1 MPALQSLHQ
10 GGVSMV
16 DRVGQQ
22 LGNYRLTRLL
32 GRGGFAEVYL
42 GEHVYLKN
50 HAALKIL
57 STVLNDEHIE
67 GFVKEAQ
74 TLARLAHPHIVRVLD
89 FAMEDG
95 TPFLVMEYAPNG
107 TLRQRHPEDTR
118 LSPKIVASYIQQIA
132 SALQYAHEQRLIH
145 RDVKPENMLLGP
157 HEEVLLSDFGLV
169 MLTPQTQAL
178 LTGSTEEM
186 GQPPVGT
193 TPYLA
198 PEQLQGKPQTASDQY
213 ALGIVAYEWLC
224 GKRPFSGTAFEVA
237 MQHLS
242 ASPPSLCEQAPDL
255 SPTLEKVILRALA
268 KEPQKRFASVQD
280 FASALEW
287 ACQAAPFHVASS
299 TTDGKEQE
307 PSTGNQLLLDFQK
320 PEPLWKVPS
329 TFTPLIGRE
338 QDVVAVC
345 RLLRRPEVRLLT
357 LLGTGGVGKTRL
369 SLQVA
374 VEMRETF
381 ADGTCCVLLA
391 PVTDPELVIPT
402 IAQELG
408 IQEMGKQPI
417 FEQVKLAL
425 REKRC
430 LLILDN
436 FEQVVSAAPQVEE
449 LLAACPHVKIVVTS
463 RAVLH
468 LQAEHEFPLAP
479 LALPDLRQL
488 PESEV
493 IADYAAIKLFE
504 QRTQAVLPDFHI
516 TQANAQAIA
525 EICVRLDG
533 LPLAI
538 ELAAARSKLLPPHA
552 LLGRLAQGLQVL
564 GSGARTLPERQQ
576 TLRNTLQWSYDLLEA
591 EEQRLFRRLAVF
603 VGGWTLDAVEAVC
616 SVPIYRGLTAGEA
629 GEQIVDVLDSLV
641 SLIDKSLVRRTEQE
655 GEEPRFRML
664 QMIREYGLECLKES
678 GEAGTIQY
686 AHAAYYL
693 LLAEK
698 AEPEL
703 QGAQQAVWLERL
715 DKEYE
720 NIRAALQ
727 WLVEREEK
735 EIALRLG
742 AALMRLCFVRG
753 YLSEGRQWLDRAWAH
768 KGEAAASV
776 RIKVLVGMA
785 WLAFY
790 QNDFGRLMLLGEQ
803 ARELSA
809 ELTAKRDIA
818 NVLKIL
824 GFVEGVKGDYAA
836 ARAFY
841 EKGLTISREL
851 GDKRGIAESFSIAA
865 HEAFGRSDYAG
876 AVPLC
881 EECVEL
887 YRGLGDKWRMG
898 EMLFFLADTNFYQG
912 DYTTVRSL
920 IKEGLAISRELG
932 NPRNLMYEES
942 LRILGEVAFTQ
953 GDYTVA
959 HSCLNE
965 ALTIARELGNRWAS
979 SGALGILGQIALHRG
994 DYATA
999 HALLEE
1005 SLTYGRELKDMPIIT
1020 RGLSGLGCVA
1030 FSRGDSAQAQA
1041 LYEELLQMHE
1051 EMGDGAFMGA
1061 CLEELAGV
1069 VAAQGH
1075 HMWAARLW
1083 GAVEKLG
1090 ETAAMRVSS
1099 HYPTFSEPWMATART
1114 QLGEEAFSAA
1124 WAEGQSMTPG
1134 EAILAV

>member
-1 MPALQSLHQ
+1 MA
-10 GGVSMV
+10 

-57 STVLNDEHIE
+57 SVVLNDEHVE

-74 TLARLAHPHIVRVLD
+74 ALAHLAHPHIVRVLD
-89 FAMEDG
+89 FAVEDG

-107 TLRQRHPEDTR
+107 TLRQRHPGDSR
-118 LSPKIVASYIQQIA
+118 LSPKVVVSYIQQVA

-169 MLTPQTQAL
+169 MLAPQTQAL

-186 GQPPVGT
+186 GQQPVGT

-198 PEQLQGKPQTASDQY
+198 PEQLRGKPQTASDQY

-255 SPTLEKVILRALA
+255 SPALEKVILRALA

-287 ACQAAPFHVASS
+287 ACQAAPYHLASS

-320 PEPLWKVPS
+320 SEPLWKVPA

-345 RLLRRPEVRLLT
+345 TLLRHPEVRLLT
-357 LLGTGGVGKTRL
+357 LLGTGGIGKTRV

-374 VEMRETF
+374 VEMRETL
-381 ADGTCCVLLA
+381 ADGVCCVLLA
-391 PVTDPELVIPT
+391 SVTDPELVIPT

-408 IQEMGKQPI
+408 IQETGKQPI

-436 FEQVVSAAPQVEE
+436 FEQVVAAAPQVEE
-449 LLAACPHVKIVVTS
+449 LLAACPHVKIMVTS

-493 IADYAAIKLFE
+493 ISNYAAVKLFK
-504 QRTQAVLPDFHI
+504 QRAQAVLPNFQI

-564 GSGARTLPERQQ
+564 SGGARTLPERQQ
-576 TLRNTLQWSYDLLEA
+576 TLSNTLKWSYDLLEA

-603 VGGWTLDAVEAVC
+603 AGGWTLEAAEAVC
-616 SVPIYRGLTAGEA
+616 QSA
-629 GEQIVDVLDSLV
+629 GEQTIDVLDSLA

-655 GEEPRFRML
+655 GEEPRFMML
-664 QMIREYGLECLKES
+664 QTIHEYGLECLKES

-686 AHAAYYL
+686 ARAAYYL

-703 QGAQQAVWLERL
+703 YGAQQAVWLERL

-720 NIRAALQ
+720 NLRAALQ

-735 EIALRLG
+735 ETALRLA
-742 AALMRLCFVRG
+742 AALMRLCYVRG
-753 YLSEGRQWLDRAWAH
+753 YLSEGRQWLDRAWSQ

-803 ARELSA
+803 ARELLA
-809 ELTAKRDIA
+809 ELTEKRDIA
-818 NVLKIL
+818 KALKIQ
-824 GFVEGVKGDYAA
+824 GFVAGVKGDYAT
-836 ARAFY
+836 ARALY
-841 EKGLTISREL
+841 EEGLTISRQL
-851 GDKRGIAESFSIAA
+851 GDKQGIAESYSIAA

-876 AVPLC
+876 AGTLC
-881 EECVEL
+881 EECVKL

-912 DYTTVRSL
+912 NYTTVRSL
-920 IKEGLAISRELG
+920 IQESLAISRELG
-932 NPRNLMYEES
+932 NRRNLISEEN
-942 LRILGEVAFTQ
+942 LRILGELAFIQ
-953 GDYTVA
+953 GDYTAA
-959 HSCLNE
+959 HSYMNE
-965 ALTIARELGNRWAS
+965 ALIIARELGNRWAS

-999 HALLEE
+999 HAQLEE
-1005 SLTYGRELKDMPIIT
+1005 SLTLGREVKYVPIIT

-1030 FSRGDSAQAQA
+1030 FSRGNSTQARA

-1083 GAVEKLG
+1083 GAAEKLG
-1090 ETAAMRVSS
+1090 ETAAVRVSL
-1099 HYPTFSEPWMATART
+1099 HFPTFSEPWMATART

-1124 WAEGQSMTPG
+1124 WAEGRTMTPD
-1134 EAILAV
+1134 EAIREVVPFVAVR

>member
-1 MPALQSLHQ
+1 
-10 GGVSMV
+10 MV

-57 STVLNDEHIE
+57 STTLTDEHVE
-67 GFVKEAQ
+67 DFVKEAQ
-74 TLARLAHPHIVRVLD
+74 ALARLAHPHIVRVLD
-89 FAMEDG
+89 FAVEDG
-95 TPFLVMEYAPNG
+95 IPFLVMEYAPNG
-107 TLRQRHPEDTR
+107 TLRQRHPRDTPLPPR
-118 LSPKIVASYIQQIA
+118 VVVSYVQQIA
-132 SALQYAHEQRLIH
+132 SALQYAHEQRLVH

-169 MLTPQTQAL
+169 MLTSQTQAL

-186 GQPPVGT
+186 VQPPVGT
-193 TPYLA
+193 TPYEA

-255 SPTLEKVILRALA
+255 SPAIEKVILRALA

-287 ACQAAPFHVASS
+287 ACQAEPFHLASS

-307 PSTGNQLLLDFQK
+307 PSTGSQLLLDLQK
-320 PEPLWKVPS
+320 PEPLWKVPA

-338 QDVVAVC
+338 QDVVTVC
-345 RLLRRPEVRLLT
+345 TLLRRPDVRLLT
-357 LLGTGGVGKTRL
+357 LLGTGGIGKTRV

-381 ADGTCCVLLA
+381 ADGVCFVLLA
-391 PVTDPELVIPT
+391 LVTDPELVIPT
-402 IAQELG
+402 IAQEFG
-408 IQEMGKQPI
+408 IQETGNQPI
-417 FEQVKLAL
+417 FEQVKLTL

-436 FEQVVSAAPQVEE
+436 FEQVVAAAPQVEE

-488 PESEV
+488 SESDA
-493 IADYAAIKLFE
+493 ITDYAAIKLFE
-504 QRTQAVLPDFHI
+504 QRAQAVLPNFQI
-516 TQANAQAIA
+516 TQANVQAIA

-538 ELAAARSKLLPPHA
+538 ELAAARSKLLPPQA

-576 TLRNTLQWSYDLLEA
+576 TLRNTLRWSYDLLEA
-591 EEQRLFRRLAVF
+591 EAKRLFRRLAVF
-603 VGGWTLDAVEAVC
+603 VGGWTLEAAEVVC
-616 SVPIYRGLTAGEA
+616 QSI
-629 GEQIVDVLDSLV
+629 GEQTIDMLDGLA

-655 GEEPRFRML
+655 GEEPRFTML
-664 QMIREYGLECLKES
+664 QTIREYGLECLKES
-678 GEAGTIQY
+678 GEAGMIQY

-715 DKEYE
+715 DREYE
-720 NIRAALQ
+720 NLRAALQ
-727 WLVEREEK
+727 WLVGREEK
-735 EIALRLG
+735 EMALRLG

-753 YLSEGRQWLDRAWAH
+753 YLSEGRQWMDRAWAQ
-768 KGEAAASV
+768 KGKAATSV
-776 RIKVLVGMA
+776 RIKVLVAMA
-785 WLAFY
+785 WLAYY
-790 QNDFGRLMLLGEQ
+790 QNDVERLMLLGEQ

-809 ELTAKRDIA
+809 ELTEKRDIA
-818 NVLKIL
+818 NVLKIQ
-824 GFVEGVKGDYAA
+824 GFVASVKGDYVT
-836 ARAFY
+836 ARALY
-841 EKGLTISREL
+841 GQGLTISREL

-865 HEAFGRSDYAG
+865 HEAFGRSDYASAG
-876 AVPLC
+876 TLC
-881 EECVEL
+881 EECVKL
-887 YRGLGDKWRMG
+887 YKELGDKWRIG

-912 DYTTVRSL
+912 DYKTARSL

-932 NPRNLMYEES
+932 NQRNLIYEES
-942 LRILGEVAFTQ
+942 LRILGEVAFNQ
-953 GDYTVA
+953 GDYTAA
-959 HSCLNE
+959 HSYLKE

-994 DYATA
+994 DYTTA

-1005 SLTYGRELKDMPIIT
+1005 SLTSGRELKDMPLIT

-1030 FSRGDSAQAQA
+1030 FSRGNSAQAQA
-1041 LYEELLQMHE
+1041 LYEELLQMRE
-1051 EMGDGAFMGA
+1051 ETGDSVFMGA
-1061 CLEELAGV
+1061 CLEELGGV

-1075 HMWAARLW
+1075 YMWAARLW
-1083 GAVEKLG
+1083 GAAEKLD
-1090 ETAAMRVSS
+1090 ETAAVRASP
-1099 HYPTFSEPWMATART
+1099 HYPTFSRSWMATART
-1114 QLGEEAFSAA
+1114 QLGEEAFARA

-1134 EAILAV
+1134 EAIREVVQLVAVR